1 MWKQGTHIHLALNN
15 MGSNC
20 GSPLIC
26 RFFSPC
32 YLLCYKICSWLN
44 LWTWIWRANHGAGV
58 SLGLGIYGGFWN
70 QSPVSSLIP
79 RDACRSEKITL
90 CRENNSC
97 PSFHGCV
104 WCIWYFEASLLVDKV
119 NNAFLHS
126 SVSGLCR
133 HCLLTSGFKR
143 WELGSFI
150 ASLLASSQTLP
161 SLFDVL

>member
-1 MWKQGTHIHLALNN
+1 

-97 PSFHGCV
+97 PSFHGCSRGYLGQ
-104 WCIWYFEASLLVDKV
+104 IKHLLLS
-119 NNAFLHS
+119 AR
-126 SVSGLCR
+126 SVSLR
-133 HCLLTSGFKR
+133 QHLR
-143 WELGSFI
+143 
-150 ASLLASSQTLP
+150 TLP
-161 SLFDVL
+161 STAHLLTHLSYPITSRLVFSPVTFPHRG